1 MELRSDQARRLAQQ
15 LSTDPNARNLA
26 RLLIASEQA
35 RNVAATVIGL
45 CDRLDVE
52 VA

>member
-1 MELRSDQARRLAQQ
+1 MELRSEQARRLAQQ
-15 LSTDPNARNLA
+15 LSTDHNARSLA
-26 RLLIASEQA
+26 RLLISSEQA
-35 RNVAATVIGL
+35 RHVAAAVIGL